1 MAGQVTLSEIKNS
14 PLRDFETI
22 FNQSLEEENDY
33 LETSPYDIADIDCK
47 YFETGEF
54 KTLCG
59 QLSASL
65 SYFHIN
71 CQGLAAHWDNFHS
84 LLCDIHTKTFS
95 FDFIGLSEIYRTDS
109 YNLDLPG
116 YHGLISRNREGT
128 SVNRGGVGLYI
139 KDSVTYIVREDLSV
153 FIPHVFESLFI
164 EITNKHH
171 KNQIVGVIYRPN
183 TAPKSDLNIFST
195 TYLEILELLNKEKK
209 QSVIM
214 GDFNL
219 DLLQFNKH
227 NATDDFI
234 NNVFSQS
241 YIPVITKPTRVT
253 HTSATLIDHIYTNN
267 ITSPSK
273 SGILVTDMADHF
285 GIFCI
290 FETQPDRNLPNYV
303 YKRSF
308 KEKNITK
315 FRQLIKQYDFSDIYL
330 QTNPNDAYNILLKIV
345 QEFYEQ
351 SFPKQQTLISKKY
364 LKREPWV
371 TKGLLTS
378 SINKAKLHK
387 KKLSN
392 PTEYNIS
399 KYKSYNKLYNKTR
412 RIIKIRYYDELF
424 KSNKN
429 NIKQTWVELKK
440 IIGRQT
446 KEHILPKSFTLNNMK
461 LTDKTEIAESFN
473 NYFVNIGK
481 NIQNKIPT
489 QNETFEYYMDQNI
502 NSNIFLTP
510 TDPINLIDTAKKLKK
525 KTSSGF
531 DDISTKLLSDIIE
544 DIAYPLTHIINLSFS
559 KGIVPDN
566 MKIAKVIPIHKSGEV
581 SNFNN
586 YRPISLLPAFS
597 KLLEKLMYN
606 RLLSFINK
614 HKIVYKHQYGFR
626 KNHTTTHPLIHFLS
640 DIANANNKAK
650 PELTMGIFIDLR
662 KAFDTISHTL
672 LLQKLNH
679 YGIRGVAN
687 EWIRSYLTNR
697 KQYVSYNKH
706 SSTLLDVTC
715 GVPQGSILGPLLFI
729 LYINDIANALP
740 TGNVLSFADDTT
752 LYLSHTEIKSL
763 FKNANSH
770 MKNLYK
776 WLCVNMLCLNADK
789 TKYIIICPKQ
799 RKYNQT
805 NQRLTINEQEITQIK
820 STGREKSIKFLGIH
834 FDEHMTWKFHIQHIN
849 NKISRTLFAL
859 NKAKHFLPKLALHTL
874 YYSLVHSQFLYGITA
889 WGSAIH
895 NNTNNKMFKLQKRA
909 IRIIN
914 KTTYRAHTDPL
925 FKTCKILKLQDIYA
939 LQSILFMQSY
949 ETNTLPASF
958 DNMFKHNSDIHPH
971 IHTRQS
977 SNIYINTPKNNF
989 IQNLPN
995 FLIPKMWNKWVG
1007 RLNLAKSKYN
1017 IKSQM
1022 KQLLLAQYLENVA
1035 CSNSYCKQCNN
1046 S

>member
-1 MAGQVTLSEIKNS
+1 MAGHVTLSEIKNS
-14 PLRDFETI
+14 PSRDFETI
-22 FNQSLEEENDY
+22 FNESLDEEDDY
-33 LETSPYDIADIDCK
+33 RETSPYDIADIDCK
-47 YFETGEF
+47 YFEPSEF
-54 KTLCG
+54 KTLCD
-59 QLSASL
+59 QLNASL

-71 CQGLAAHWDNFHS
+71 CQGLAAHWDNFNA
-84 LLCDIHTKTFS
+84 LLCDIHTKEFS

-109 YNLDLPG
+109 YNLELPG
-116 YHGLISRNREGT
+116 YHALISRNREGT

-139 KDSVTYIVREDLSV
+139 KDSVTYTLREDLSV

-164 EITNKHH
+164 EVTNKHH

-195 TYLEILELLNKEKK
+195 TYLDILELLNKEKK

-227 NATDDFI
+227 TATDDFI

-267 ITSPSK
+267 VACRSK
-273 SGILVTDMADHF
+273 SGVLITDMADHF

-290 FETQPDRNLPNYV
+290 FETQSDSNLPKYV

-308 KEKNITK
+308 KEKNMTK

-330 QTNPNDAYNILLKIV
+330 QTNPNDAYNIFLKIV
-345 QEFYEQ
+345 QTFYEQ
-351 SFPKQQTLISKKY
+351 SFPKKQTLISKKY
-364 LKREPWV
+364 IKREPWV

-392 PTEYNIS
+392 PTEHNIC
-399 KYKSYNKLYNKTR
+399 KYKTYNKLYNKTR
-412 RIIKIRYYDELF
+412 RIIKIRYYHELF
-424 KSNKN
+424 ESNKY
-429 NIKQTWVELKK
+429 NIKQTWLELKK
-440 IIGRQT
+440 IIGKQS
-446 KEHILPKSFTLNNMK
+446 KQQNFPEFFKLNNMK
-461 LTDKTEIAESFN
+461 LTNKTDIAESFN

-481 NIQNKIPT
+481 NIQSKIPT
-489 QNETFEYYMDQNI
+489 QNETFEYYMNQNI
-502 NSNIFLTP
+502 KTNIFLTP

-531 DDISTKLLSDIIE
+531 DEISTKLLSDIIE

-559 KGIVPDN
+559 KGIVPEN
-566 MKIAKVIPIHKSGEV
+566 MKVAKVHPIHKSGEA

-597 KLLEKLMYN
+597 KLLEKCMYH

-614 HKIVYKHQYGFR
+614 HSIIYKHQYGFR

-650 PELTMGIFIDLR
+650 PEITMGIFIDLR
-662 KAFDTISHTL
+662 KAFDTISHEIL
-672 LLQKLNH
+672 LKKLKH

-687 EWIRSYLTNR
+687 DWIKSYLTNR
-697 KQYVSYNKH
+697 QQYVTYDKH
-706 SSTLLDVTC
+706 SSKLLEVTC

-729 LYINDIANALP
+729 LYINDIVNALP
-740 TGNVLSFADDTT
+740 VGNVLSFADDTT

-763 FKNANSH
+763 FKDANSN

-776 WLCVNMLCLNADK
+776 WLCANMLCLNVDK
-789 TKYIIICPKQ
+789 TKYIIICPRQ

-805 NQRLTINEQEITQIK
+805 NLRLTINEHEITQVR
-820 STGREKSIKFLGIH
+820 SSGREKSIKFLGIH
-834 FDEHMTWKFHIQHIN
+834 IDEHLTWKFHIQHIN
-849 NKISRTLFAL
+849 NKISRTLFAI
-859 NKAKHFLPKLALHTL
+859 NKAKHLLPKMALHTL
-874 YYSLVHSQFLYGITA
+874 YFSLVHSQLLYGITA

-895 NNTNNKMFKLQKRA
+895 NNTNSKMFKLQKRA

-925 FKTCKILKLQDIYA
+925 FKTCKILKLQDIYE

-958 DNMFKHNSDIHPH
+958 NNMFKHNSDIHPH
-971 IHTRQS
+971 IQTRQS
-977 SNIYINTPKNNF
+977 SNIYTSTPKNNF
-989 IQNLPN
+989 IANLPN
-995 FLIPKMWNKWVG
+995 FLIPKLWNKWTS
-1007 RLNLAKSKYN
+1007 RLHLTKSKCC
-1017 IKSQM
+1017 IKTQM
-1022 KQLLLAQYLENVA
+1022 KQLLLAEYLDNVE
-1035 CSNSYCKQCNN
+1035 CTNTYCKQCHN